1 MRPVWYV
8 LLAAVLAG
16 ILFSCGCTSQPAS
29 STQAGAATTSVISAV
44 ETSPDMLP
52 VIALHLSD
60 FPEGFELIYAGDT
73 EPPAESTLLAD
84 PAYRGGY
91 SLTVS
96 NESSDFPTGELVDQI
111 VLIYSRPVT
120 RERLAEV
127 FTENYPELSTWP
139 LTTLEDPGIG
149 DASIAYH
156 FTYPDTTLSGYTIAF
171 GRKDVYQI
179 LTTMTGDGTA
189 DYDFLK
195 GIAEKA
201 LAKIP

>member
-1 MRPVWYV
+1 
-8 LLAAVLAG
+8 
-16 ILFSCGCTSQPAS
+16 
-29 STQAGAATTSVISAV
+29 
-44 ETSPDMLP
+44 MLP

-91 SLTVS
+91 SVTVS

>member
-16 ILFSCGCTSQPAS
+16 ILFSCGCTSQPTS
-29 STQAGAATTSVISAV
+29 STRAGTPTMSAISAV
-44 ETSPDMLP
+44 GTSPDMLP
-52 VIALHLSD
+52 AIALDLSD
-60 FPEGFELIYAGDT
+60 FPEGFELIYAGET
-73 EPPAESTLLAD
+73 EPPAESVLLSD

-91 SLTVS
+91 SVTVS

-139 LTTLEDPGIG
+139 LSPLPEPGIG
-149 DASIAYH
+149 EASIAYH
-156 FTYPDTTLSGYTIAF
+156 FAYPETTLSGYTIVF
-171 GRKDVYQI
+171 GKGDVYQI
-179 LTTMTGDGTA
+179 VTTMTGDGTA
-189 DYDFLK
+189 DYGFLQE
-195 GIAEKA
+195 IARKA
-201 LAKIP
+201 AAKFP